1 VSMES
6 NIFSFGTYRSEVIIN
21 SDITLPPFDGLRASK
36 ATAKGLYVF
45 DENTKRL
52 FAPNTTEAII
62 IQSGEQNKNWPG
74 VETILKRALEMG
86 LARDSCFT
94 GVGGGIICDMTAF
107 AASLYM
113 RGCRL
118 ELVPTTLLA
127 MVDAGIGGKTGINFG
142 GYKNMVGSFYP
153 AEKVHIFPAVLGSL
167 PDKEYR
173 TGLAEVIK
181 TAMLGDRELYE
192 MLQRE
197 QGRIESR
204 DESVLREMILRCI
217 AVKGRIVEQDL
228 REAGTRAFL
237 NLGHTFAH
245 ALEAEQK
252 LKGWTHGEAVAWGMA
267 KAMDLGVS
275 TGTTSPKYA
284 ESVLNLLGSYGFRTT
299 VKGIDPDSLIEA
311 MGKDKKKRMGRLR
324 VVLQKDLGKT
334 VVVEADRAEL
344 KKIIV

>member
-1 VSMES
+1 M
-6 NIFSFGTYRSEVIIN
+6 FGTYRSEVIVER
-21 SDITLPPFDGLRASK
+21 DFTLPT
-36 ATAKGLYVF
+36 TAGGLYFF
-45 DENTKRL
+45 DENTTRL
-52 FAPNTTEAII
+52 FGPNATESVV
-62 IQSGEQNKNWPG
+62 IQGGERNKNWPS
-74 VETILKRALEMG
+74 VESILKRALETG
-86 LARDSCFT
+86 LARDSRFT

-127 MVDAGIGGKTGINFG
+127 MVDAGLGGKTGVNFE

-153 AEKVHIFPAVLGSL
+153 AEKVYIFPAVLGSL
-167 PDKEYR
+167 PEREYR

-181 TAMLGDRELYE
+181 TAMLGDRQLYE

-204 DESVLREMILRCI
+204 EESVLREVILRCI
-217 AVKGRIVEQDL
+217 AVKGRFVEEDL
-228 REAGTRAFL
+228 REAGTRAYL

-252 LKGWTHGEAVAWGMA
+252 FKGWTHGEAVAWGMA
-267 KAMDLGVS
+267 KAMDLGVLM
-275 TGTTSPKYA
+275 GTTTPEYA

-299 VKGIDPDSLIEA
+299 VEGIDPDSLIEA
-311 MGKDKKKRMGRLR
+311 MAKDKKKRKGRLR

-334 VVVEADRAEL
+334 VVVEADMAVLRKVIA
-344 KKIIV
+344 